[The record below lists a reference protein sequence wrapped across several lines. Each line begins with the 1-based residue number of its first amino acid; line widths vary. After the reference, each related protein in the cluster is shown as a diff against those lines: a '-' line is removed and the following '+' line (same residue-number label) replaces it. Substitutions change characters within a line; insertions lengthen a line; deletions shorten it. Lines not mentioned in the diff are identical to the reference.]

1 MKNRMDLIAEVRS
14 KNTMTNL
21 LICLKVLFDL
31 VPQLLVVHMI
41 SSVFTGGTA
50 PSRVAIDAGLILACF
65 ILKAA
70 CGGAAVWKAH
80 EAAYNALTDLRL
92 QIIAHLKKLPLG
104 FFQERKVGDLTNIV
118 QHDVEQVEIY
128 LAHGLPEIMAAKI
141 LPSAI
146 FGIMLI
152 LDWRLAGLMIIGLPF
167 MWLTKTVSA
176 PLWKKN
182 FKIFA
187 DSTKEM
193 QENLME
199 YIAAITVIKA
209 FSKEERKTEKT
220 LRSAKDY
227 VYWVK
232 KSMAGI
238 SVPMGFIDLFMESG
252 VVLVMIFG
260 IRFLAS
266 GEIST
271 ERFILSAISGVAFTS
286 SIAKTATYQHYEIVF
301 NQAMSGI
308 GSILNVPAPE
318 KNDAATPVSSGDI
331 RLSELSFAYAGRRE
345 AIAGVNIVFKQ
356 GSKNALVGASGS
368 GKSTLANLM
377 MRFWRPDE
385 GVIAIA
391 GRNIQELS
399 ERQVN
404 TLFSIVQQ
412 DVFLFNLSMEENIRI
427 GKPSATREEIIDAA
441 KKARIHD
448 FILSL
453 PNGYETLAG
462 ETGVRFSGGE
472 KQRISIARMI
482 LKDAPI
488 LILDEATAAVDAE
501 NEVHIQAAI
510 ETLSRD
516 KTLIVIAHRM
526 NTIQTADQ
534 IVVMDRGT
542 VIRSGTH
549 ESLLGCCELY
559 RAMIQ
564 AQRKV
569 DRWTIQEG
577 AA

>member
-31 VPQLLVVHMI
+31 VPQLLIVHMI

-404 TLFSIVQQ
+404 SLFSIVQQ

-462 ETGVRFSGGE
+462 EAGVRFSGGE

>member
-31 VPQLLVVHMI
+31 VPQLLIVHMI

-404 TLFSIVQQ
+404 SLFSIVQQ

>member
-1 MKNRMDLIAEVRS
+1 
-14 KNTMTNL
+14 
-21 LICLKVLFDL
+21 
-31 VPQLLVVHMI
+31 MI

-92 QIIAHLKKLPLG
+92 QIIAHLKKLPLV

-232 KSMAGI
+232 K
-238 SVPMGFIDLFMESG
+238 
-252 VVLVMIFG
+252 
-260 IRFLAS
+260 
-266 GEIST
+266 
-271 ERFILSAISGVAFTS
+271 
-286 SIAKTATYQHYEIVF
+286 
-301 NQAMSGI
+301 
-308 GSILNVPAPE
+308 
-318 KNDAATPVSSGDI
+318 
-331 RLSELSFAYAGRRE
+331 
-345 AIAGVNIVFKQ
+345 
-356 GSKNALVGASGS
+356 
-368 GKSTLANLM
+368 
-377 MRFWRPDE
+377 
-385 GVIAIA
+385 
-391 GRNIQELS
+391 
-399 ERQVN
+399 
-404 TLFSIVQQ
+404 
-412 DVFLFNLSMEENIRI
+412 
-427 GKPSATREEIIDAA
+427 
-441 KKARIHD
+441 
-448 FILSL
+448 
-453 PNGYETLAG
+453 
-462 ETGVRFSGGE
+462 
-472 KQRISIARMI
+472 
-482 LKDAPI
+482 
-488 LILDEATAAVDAE
+488 
-501 NEVHIQAAI
+501 
-510 ETLSRD
+510 
-516 KTLIVIAHRM
+516 
-526 NTIQTADQ
+526 
-534 IVVMDRGT
+534 
-542 VIRSGTH
+542 
-549 ESLLGCCELY
+549 
-559 RAMIQ
+559 
-564 AQRKV
+564 
-569 DRWTIQEG
+569 
-577 AA
+577 

>member
-31 VPQLLVVHMI
+31 VPQLLIVHMI
-41 SSVFTGGTA
+41 SSAFTGGTA

-104 FFQERKVGDLTNIV
+104 FFQECKVGDLTNIV

-286 SIAKTATYQHYEIVF
+286 SIAKTATYQHYEIIF

-404 TLFSIVQQ
+404 SLFSIVQQ

-462 ETGVRFSGGE
+462 EAGVRFSGGE

>member
-31 VPQLLVVHMI
+31 VPQLLIVHMI
-41 SSVFTGGTA
+41 SSAFTGGTA

-404 TLFSIVQQ
+404 SLFSIVQQ

-462 ETGVRFSGGE
+462 EAGVRFSGGE

>member
-31 VPQLLVVHMI
+31 VPQLLIVHMI
-41 SSVFTGGTA
+41 SSAFTGGTA

-404 TLFSIVQQ
+404 SLFSIVQQ

>member
-286 SIAKTATYQHYEIVF
+286 SIAKTATYQHYEIIF

-404 TLFSIVQQ
+404 SLFSIVQQ

-462 ETGVRFSGGE
+462 EAGVRFSGGE

>member
-31 VPQLLVVHMI
+31 VPQLLIVHMI

-368 GKSTLANLM
+368 GKSTLVNLM

-404 TLFSIVQQ
+404 SLFSIVQQ

>member
-404 TLFSIVQQ
+404 SLFSIVQQ

-462 ETGVRFSGGE
+462 EAGVRFSGGE

>member
-31 VPQLLVVHMI
+31 VPQLLIVHMI

-377 MRFWRPDE
+377 MRFLRPDE

-404 TLFSIVQQ
+404 SLFSIVQQ

>member
-220 LRSAKDY
+220 LRSAKNY

-286 SIAKTATYQHYEIVF
+286 SIAKTATYQHYEIIF

-404 TLFSIVQQ
+404 SLFSIVQQ

-462 ETGVRFSGGE
+462 EAGVRFSGGE

>member
-238 SVPMGFIDLFMESG
+238 SVPMGFINLFIESD
-252 VVLVMIFG
+252 VVLRLKQYFPH
-260 IRFLAS
+260 
-266 GEIST
+266 
-271 ERFILSAISGVAFTS
+271 SART
-286 SIAKTATYQHYEIVF
+286 Q
-301 NQAMSGI
+301 I
-308 GSILNVPAPE
+308 G
-318 KNDAATPVSSGDI
+318 
-331 RLSELSFAYAGRRE
+331 R
-345 AIAGVNIVFKQ
+345 
-356 GSKNALVGASGS
+356 
-368 GKSTLANLM
+368 
-377 MRFWRPDE
+377 
-385 GVIAIA
+385 
-391 GRNIQELS
+391 
-399 ERQVN
+399 
-404 TLFSIVQQ
+404 
-412 DVFLFNLSMEENIRI
+412 
-427 GKPSATREEIIDAA
+427 
-441 KKARIHD
+441 
-448 FILSL
+448 
-453 PNGYETLAG
+453 
-462 ETGVRFSGGE
+462 
-472 KQRISIARMI
+472 
-482 LKDAPI
+482 
-488 LILDEATAAVDAE
+488 
-501 NEVHIQAAI
+501 
-510 ETLSRD
+510 
-516 KTLIVIAHRM
+516 AH
-526 NTIQTADQ
+526 
-534 IVVMDRGT
+534 V
-542 VIRSGTH
+542 
-549 ESLLGCCELY
+549 
-559 RAMIQ
+559 
-564 AQRKV
+564 
-569 DRWTIQEG
+569 
-577 AA
+577 

>member
-31 VPQLLVVHMI
+31 VPQLLIVHMI

-70 CGGAAVWKAH
+70 CGGVAVWKAH

-271 ERFILSAISGVAFTS
+271 ERFILSVISGVAFTS

-404 TLFSIVQQ
+404 SLFSIVQQ

>member
-404 TLFSIVQQ
+404 SLFSIVQQ

-534 IVVMDRGT
+534 IVVMDRGI